1 MSNKMVF
8 FKRSYDRNGNIVVD
22 GAVKLFLK
30 PDYSTKQ
37 LAVVRSVDGQNGPRT
52 VCNLQGDVKIDEF
65 LAKQIKYFFGADLT
79 VGDFMNIRVGV
90 WGHMGDVIGKFNL
103 AEKDLYIFFISDAKL
118 SSFNRQN
125 GQVGFQLSCSAYDFE
140 KLHSAKPNGENG
152 NQQQYQQQPAQP
164 AQQYAPQQPAPQ
176 QYQPQRPVQSAP
188 QQFAPQQP
196 AQQQYQPQ
204 RPVQS
209 APQQF
214 APQQPA
220 QQPVQQYQPQ
230 LAQQYQPQRPAQSAP
245 QQFAPQQPAQQP
257 VQQYQPQP
265 AQQYA
270 PQNAPQQNMTD
281 DFAAIEESEDLP
293 F

>member
-90 WGHMGDVIGKFNL
+90 WGHMGDVISKFNL
-103 AEKDLYIFFISDAKL
+103 TEKDLYIFFISDAKL

-152 NQQQYQQQPAQP
+152 NQQQYQQPAQP

-176 QYQPQRPVQSAP
+176 QYQPQRPAQSAP

-196 AQQQYQPQ
+196 VQQYQPQ

-230 LAQQYQPQRPAQSAP
+230 PAQQYQPQRPAQPAP

>member
-90 WGHMGDVIGKFNL
+90 WGHMGDVISKFNL
-103 AEKDLYIFFISDAKL
+103 TEKDLYIFFISDAKL

-152 NQQQYQQQPAQP
+152 NQQQYQQPAQP

-230 LAQQYQPQRPAQSAP
+230 PAQQYQPQRPAQPAP

>member
-37 LAVVRSVDGQNGPRT
+37 LAVIRSVDGQNGPRT

-152 NQQQYQQQPAQP
+152 NQQQYQQPAQP

-196 AQQQYQPQ
+196 APQQYQPQ

-230 LAQQYQPQRPAQSAP
+230 PAQQYQPQRPAQSAP